1 MITSYVIMSNVSSK
15 NQTMEQGQSTSLYT
29 VQDNNENQQAAPAC
43 DPEASTQVISATL
56 MISTLPGFRIS
67 PAPPSPTAVELAA
80 LCATAH
86 RRLIAFTSPIT
97 SMGFL
102 YCLSS
107 AANKKRGNCFRGTVG
122 LFGLFGFLF
131 HLTMDFLESI
141 WFRHISVAIIFACLI
156 PILLFQLPWVHLKS
170 IPWALTLLEQGSD
183 VDFVATLSPGRRRA
197 LAAVARIPQTT
208 TFYIVQAVVG
218 TTAWM
223 TMLYFEGVL
232 RKEFEWFGL
241 SFTFIHAFCTFCTM
255 VLMFGAVQSVQTDSP
270 LPMSIAVAPIVYT
283 TELAKAFS
291 MDMRVVSVRSQTDM
305 HVATEKLE
313 TAVLRELA
321 KIKTELREGNKVSDL
336 FCLVCVVSSINM
348 SILGSVSLVLDVNA
362 RTGYLALLVATFMMS
377 LNGLMIGIGFGLR
390 MSNEFAKI
398 PVSCEEIVAQAN
410 WERLER
416 YFLKS
421 KAAFAFKIGGVQVN
435 RGLLVRIFVVGLSL
449 GATALQVQ
457 LYRS

>member
-1 MITSYVIMSNVSSK
+1 MD
-15 NQTMEQGQSTSLYT
+15 QRQGPSAYT
-29 VQDNNENQQAAPAC
+29 VQDNNTNTEHHNEAPKHHQAAPC
-43 DPEASTQVISATL
+43 DLEASKQTPSATL
-56 MISTLPGFRIS
+56 TITTLPGFRIS
-67 PAPPSPTAVELAA
+67 PAPEHQQAVKLAA

-86 RRLIAFTSPIT
+86 HRLVAFTSPIT

-102 YCLSS
+102 YCLGS
-107 AANKKRGNCFRGTVG
+107 AANKKRGTWFRSTVG
-122 LFGLFGFLF
+122 LFGFLSFVF
-131 HLTMDFLESI
+131 HITMDFLESI
-141 WFRHISVAIIFACLI
+141 WFRHISVAIIFACII
-156 PILLFQLPWVHLKS
+156 PMIFLLLPWVHLKS
-170 IPWALTLLEQGSD
+170 IPWALELLEQGSD
-183 VDFVATLSPGRRRA
+183 AGYVATLSPGRRCA

-208 TFYIVQAVVG
+208 TYYIVQAVVG
-218 TTAWM
+218 TTGWM

-232 RKEFEWFGL
+232 GKEVEHFGL
-241 SFTFIHAFCTFCTM
+241 SFIFIHAFCTFCTFCT
-255 VLMFGAVQSVQTDSP
+255 LCAVQSVQTDSP
-270 LPMSIAVAPIVYT
+270 LPMSIAVAPILYT

-291 MDMRVVSVRSQTDM
+291 MDMHIVSVRSQTDI

-321 KIKTELREGNKVSDL
+321 KIKTELRDGNKVSDF

-348 SILGSVSLVLDVNA
+348 AIFGSVSLVLDANA
-362 RTGYLALLVATFMMS
+362 RTSYLALLVFTFVMS
-377 LNGLMIGIGFGLR
+377 LNFFMIGIGFGLR

-416 YFLKS
+416 YFMKS
-421 KAAFAFKIGGVQVN
+421 KSAFAFKVGGVPVN
-435 RGLLVRIFVVGLSL
+435 RGLLVRLFVVGLSL